1 MASSLSNLADD
12 LTEEIHKI
20 NCKDC
25 DCFLEYKSVKEN
37 LIRYECLSCNKDYSN
52 KLDEKLKKKFKK
64 TFQFFN
70 NDINKFVLLLRKG
83 VYPYEYIHDWE
94 NFNET
99 TSPEKEEFYGN
110 LNFEEITGVDYMH
123 GKRVSK
129 GFEIKRLGEYH
140 DLYLKSDTLL
150 LEEVFKNFKKNC
162 LEIYELDPA
171 KFLTTPR
178 LAWKAVLKKDRN
190 NIRTI
195 N

>member
-1 MASSLSNLADD
+1 MNVYL
-12 LTEEIHKI
+12 
-20 NCKDC
+20 
-25 DCFLEYKSVKEN
+25 
-37 LIRYECLSCNKDYSN
+37 NKDYSN

-70 NDINKFVLLLRKG
+70 NDINKFILLLRKG

-94 NFNET
+94 NFNEA

-110 LNFEEITGVDYMH
+110 LNFEEITGVFYMH

-150 LEEVFKNFKKNC
+150 LEEVFKNF
-162 LEIYELDPA
+162 
-171 KFLTTPR
+171 
-178 LAWKAVLKKDRN
+178 
-190 NIRTI
+190 
-195 N
+195 